1 MTSHLSCLSLVI
13 TIRDN
18 GGSHTCCLL
27 GRQIGSPQEARDAN
41 LLVFFIPGSLPG
53 TLPHGHHQTKACQEN

>member
-1 MTSHLSCLSLVI
+1 MTSHLSRLSLVI

-18 GGSHTCCLL
+18 GRRSHLLPL

-41 LLVFFIPGSLPG
+41 LLVLFITASLPG
-53 TLPHGHHQTKACQEN
+53 TPNRDTTQPKGVGD